1 MAALR
6 ITIALEFDGIDDVES
21 DEATAIIDY
30 LTNAT
35 LNMEQRYEAS
45 AVWIDDAVIM
55 NGGHEVA
62 A

>member
-21 DEATAIIDY
+21 DEATAIIDR
-30 LTNAT
+30 LTSAT

-55 NGGHEVA
+55 SGGHEVA

>member
-21 DEATAIIDY
+21 DEATAIIDQ

-35 LNMEQRYEAS
+35 MLMEERYAAA
-45 AVWIDDAVIM
+45 AVWVDDAVIM
-55 NGGHEVA
+55 NGGMEVA